1 MTGVGMVPAPFG
13 GNGVKAMRYRVE
25 LLGRKLGAIGIQH
38 WITCEVEA
46 DSPGQAEEKARDQ
59 HEVWMLR
66 KVEELTNG

>member
-1 MTGVGMVPAPFG
+1 MSGPPPPLHVDGE
-13 GNGVKAMRYRVE
+13 KAMRYRVE

-46 DSPGQAEEKARDQ
+46 ASAEQAEEKARDQ
-59 HEVWMLR
+59 HEVWMLK